1 MELENVILSEVSQAQ
16 KAKATCSHSYAD
28 YRPKRNAVIL
38 LDMCHTL
45 KGGVHRRDMER
56 EGNQKLECG

>member
-1 MELENVILSEVSQAQ
+1 
-16 KAKATCSHSYAD
+16 
-28 YRPKRNAVIL
+28 

-56 EGNQKLECG
+56 EGNQKLECGWCTHCIGVAERKVRRETDRPVFW